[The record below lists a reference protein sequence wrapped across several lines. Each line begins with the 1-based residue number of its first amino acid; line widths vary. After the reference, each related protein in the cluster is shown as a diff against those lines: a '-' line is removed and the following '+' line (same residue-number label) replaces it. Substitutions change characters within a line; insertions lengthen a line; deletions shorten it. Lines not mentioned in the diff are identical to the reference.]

1 MDFAARVTERTRVLD
16 TRLCIGLDPRLAWH
30 PAGVGVFDHCRDVLE
45 ACAAYACAVKP
56 QLAFFEA
63 EGLNGLEALAK
74 VLRLA
79 RELDLPVIL
88 DGKRG
93 DIGSTAEAYA
103 RAWLEGENA
112 GGALTVNPYLGRDT
126 VEPFL
131 ASARANEGGLFCLV
145 KTSNP
150 GAGDLQ
156 DLSTGR
162 GTVAEV
168 VASWVTAWNGE
179 GEGFGPVGA
188 VVGATRPEA
197 VARFRGLLPRSL
209 LLLPGVGAQGGRP
222 EDLAPA
228 FLPGGTG
235 ALVAASRSVEYASK
249 GPDFARAAANAA
261 KTLRDAINANLEA
274 RP

>member
-1 MDFAARVTERTRVLD
+1 LDFAARVTERTRLLD
-16 TRLCIGLDPRLAWH
+16 TRLCIGLDPRPAWH
-30 PAGVGVFDHCRDVLE
+30 PPGVGLFAHLRGVLE
-45 ACAAYACAVKP
+45 ACAPYACAVKP

-63 EGLNGLEALAK
+63 QGIDGLEALAET
-74 VLRLA
+74 LRLA
-79 RELDLPVIL
+79 RELDLPVIV

-103 RAWLEGENA
+103 AAWLEGENA

-156 DLSTGR
+156 DLPTGR

-179 GEGFGPVGA
+179 GPGFGPVGA

-197 VARFRGLLPRSL
+197 VAHFRGLLPRSL
-209 LLLPGVGAQGGRP
+209 LLLPGVGAQGGKP
-222 EDLAPA
+222 QDLAPA

-235 ALVAASRSVEYASK
+235 ALVAASRSVEYASR
-249 GPDFARAAANAA
+249 GPDFAKAAGDAARA
-261 KTLRDAINANLEA
+261 LRDAINVALPRE
-274 RP
+274 